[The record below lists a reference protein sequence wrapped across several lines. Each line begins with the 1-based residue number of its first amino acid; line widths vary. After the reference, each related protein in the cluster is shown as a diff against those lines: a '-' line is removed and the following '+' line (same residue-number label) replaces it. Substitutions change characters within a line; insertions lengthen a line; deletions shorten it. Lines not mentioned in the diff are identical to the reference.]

1 MVPMGK
7 VEKIVVL
14 SVLFLITLILVV
26 SLSSTPEDPSRAQTG
41 TNLARVPAGEALPGT
56 ARPAARN
63 PAPGSTT
70 ALAAEREAARP
81 GTLLDSSV
89 AAEPRA
95 SAPDTTPAP
104 VTTPAPA
111 PAADLP
117 QGTVLVSADGL
128 LPSYLDDYRFY
139 AWRQGDTWEA
149 VAERYRGAGRTGLLR
164 RANEGRERVAP
175 GEKILVPVFDLEPGR
190 RDAPAAVL
198 TASAMT
204 PSGVPGPAAAARP
217 VQNAA
222 GGTGYTVVEGD
233 SLWRIAKKVYG
244 EGSRWQSIFDA
255 TRDVLATADDL
266 APGQTLRIP

>member
-41 TNLARVPAGEALPGT
+41 TNLARVPAGVALPGT

-117 QGTVLVSADGL
+117 QGQPALKNWKTCLSSSWTNSRINTK
-128 LPSYLDDYRFY
+128 PSNS
-139 AWRQGDTWEA
+139 EIPC
-149 VAERYRGAGRTGLLR
+149 R
-164 RANEGRERVAP
+164 RA
-175 GEKILVPVFDLEPGR
+175 
-190 RDAPAAVL
+190 
-198 TASAMT
+198 
-204 PSGVPGPAAAARP
+204 ARWTKP
-217 VQNAA
+217 CRN
-222 GGTGYTVVEGD
+222 
-233 SLWRIAKKVYG
+233 
-244 EGSRWQSIFDA
+244 
-255 TRDVLATADDL
+255 
-266 APGQTLRIP
+266 